1 MSSDDGSVPASQ
13 PTDGKASAGADD
25 AALVK
30 QLRAGEEAAFTW
42 IVERYHGPLL
52 RFARLFVANPAVAEE
67 VVQDTWVAVLN
78 GLPSFEGR
86 STLKSWIFS
95 ILANRAKSRA
105 VREKRTITFSELSA
119 PDHEDGPA
127 VDPDRFTAAGAW
139 STPPGRWNADTPESL
154 LLRREALGVVE
165 RAMAAL
171 PAAQCTVVTLRD
183 VEHLEAAEVC
193 NVLQISETNQR
204 VLLHRARSKLRAALE
219 RYMSGTWN
227 PESAPSTARRR
238 QACGLE
244 QDKNHVPN
252 AIQFAP
258 VSVVRRAG

>member
-1 MSSDDGSVPASQ
+1 MSSDDRSVPATQ
-13 PTDGKASAGADD
+13 PTDGKASAEAEDV
-25 AALVK
+25 ALVK
-30 QLRAGEEAAFTW
+30 RLLAGDEAAFTW
-42 IVERYHGPLL
+42 VVERYHGPLL
-52 RFARLFVANPAVAEE
+52 RFARVFVANPAVAEE

-86 STLKSWIFS
+86 STLKGWMFS
-95 ILANRAKSRA
+95 ILANRAKTRA

-119 PDHEDGPA
+119 PGHEEGPA
-127 VDPDRFTAAGAW
+127 VDPDRFTSAGSW
-139 STPPGRWNADTPESL
+139 SAPPARWNAGTPETL
-154 LLRREALGVVE
+154 LLHREALAVVE

-193 NVLQISETNQR
+193 NVLQISEANQR

-227 PESAPSTARRR
+227 PESAPSTAPE
-238 QACGLE
+238 AS
-244 QDKNHVPN
+244 
-252 AIQFAP
+252 
-258 VSVVRRAG
+258 SVRAGAGQ